1 MVKQLLSIIRNK
13 KEKHNQILMLAKIK
27 LNRIE
32 TLISQ
37 PLIDMEI
44 SREEFI
50 MILK

>member
-1 MVKQLLSIIRNK
+1 
-13 KEKHNQILMLAKIK
+13 MLAKIK